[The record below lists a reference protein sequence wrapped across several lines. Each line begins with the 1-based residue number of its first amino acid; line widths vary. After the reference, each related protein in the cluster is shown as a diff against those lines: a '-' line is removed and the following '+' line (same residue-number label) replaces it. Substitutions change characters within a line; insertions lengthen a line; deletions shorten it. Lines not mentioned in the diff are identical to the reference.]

1 VRKSGRAVVG
11 EGGSG
16 VARIG
21 EDGPG
26 DDNEGGV
33 LGGGSVVGDCRGDRT
48 VGRGDPW
55 GGERRR
61 VSHFP
66 PPLNSSAS
74 QRLFTAFLVRFA
86 GGGEGIGE

>member
-16 VARIG
+16 VTRIG

-26 DDNEGGV
+26 DNNEGGV
-33 LGGGSVVGDCRGDRT
+33 LGGGNVVGE
-48 VGRGDPW
+48 RGDPW

-61 VSHFP
+61 VSHSP

>member
-1 VRKSGRAVVG
+1 M
-11 EGGSG
+11 
-16 VARIG
+16 ARIG

-33 LGGGSVVGDCRGDRT
+33 RGGGNVVGDCWGDRT
-48 VGRGDPW
+48 VGRGDQW

-61 VSHFP
+61 VTHSP

-74 QRLFTAFLVRFA
+74 QRLFTAFLIRFA